1 MNNTYKNTVTLCR
14 DPDLKS
20 TNSGKLIST
29 YTVFFN
35 QKARADKDGSTLC
48 FIEVEAW
55 EKTGEE
61 LAKLNKGDIIEISG
75 DLIQRRW
82 KDTEN
87 RNQSKFLINVKS
99 FTPKSKTNQVSEYP
113 Y

>member
-1 MNNTYKNTVTLCR
+1 MNSTYKNTVTLCR

-29 YTVFFN
+29 CTVFYN
-35 QKARADKDGSTLC
+35 QKAKADKDGSTLC

-61 LAKLNKGDIIEISG
+61 LAKLDKGDIIEISG

-87 RNQSKFLINVKS
+87 RNQMKFLINVRS
-99 FTPKSKTNQVSEYP
+99 FTKKGQTDKPAEYP

>member
-1 MNNTYKNTVTLCR
+1 MNNSYKNTVTLCR
-14 DPDLKS
+14 TPDLKR

-29 YTVFFN
+29 CTVLY
-35 QKARADKDGSTLC
+35 KADKDGSTLC

-82 KDTEN
+82 KDKDTEN
-87 RNQSKFLINVKS
+87 RNQMKFLINVRS
-99 FTPKSKTNQVSEYP
+99 FTKKG
-113 Y
+113 